1 MDKARRQT
9 DKILNGMKREIGRIY
24 ESDPAL
30 IRIQREYNN
39 YMKMVQNRTEESY
52 KAYIDEADPDKKA
65 DLKKAYTDEVKDLTI
80 NSAQYKKLVKRITSV
95 MADVNQRALNV
106 CNKNMAEIY
115 AINYN
120 QVAVDCRKAG
130 IRVDG

>member
-9 DKILNGMKREIGRIY
+9 DKILNGMKHEIGRIY

-30 IRIQREYNN
+30 IRIQREYDN
-39 YMKMVQNRTEESY
+39 YMSMVQKRTEESY
-52 KAYIDEADPDKKA
+52 NKYMKETDQDKKA
-65 DLKKAYTDEVKDLTI
+65 ELKKIYTDEVKDLTI

-95 MADVNQRALNV
+95 MADVNQRALNI

-120 QVAVDCRKAG
+120 QVAVDCRKVG

>member
-9 DKILNGMKREIGRIY
+9 DKILNEMKREIGRIY

-30 IRIQREYNN
+30 IRIQREYDN
-39 YMKMVQNRTEESY
+39 YMSMVQKRTEESY
-52 KAYIDEADPDKKA
+52 NKYMKETDQDKKA
-65 DLKKAYTDEVKDLTI
+65 ELKKIYTDEVKDLTI

-95 MADVNQRALNV
+95 MADVNQRALNI

-120 QVAVDCRKAG
+120 QVAVDCRKVG

>member
-9 DKILNGMKREIGRIY
+9 DKILNGMKHEIGRIY

-30 IRIQREYNN
+30 IHIQREYDN
-39 YMKMVQNRTEESY
+39 YMSMVQKRTEESY
-52 KAYIDEADPDKKA
+52 NKYMKETDQDKKA
-65 DLKKAYTDEVKDLTI
+65 ELKKIYTDEVKDLTI

-95 MADVNQRALNV
+95 MADVNQRALNI

-120 QVAVDCRKAG
+120 QVAVDCRKVG